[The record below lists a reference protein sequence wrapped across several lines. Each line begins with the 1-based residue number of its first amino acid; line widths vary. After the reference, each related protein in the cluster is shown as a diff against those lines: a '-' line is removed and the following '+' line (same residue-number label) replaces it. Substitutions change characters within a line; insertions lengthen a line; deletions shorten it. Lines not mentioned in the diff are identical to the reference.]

1 MSVRLRRD
9 FETLI
14 TLIEA
19 HALLHQA
26 RRNRDLE
33 GAVIATYEDYATVRG
48 LVSDLLADAVERAVP
63 STIRETVDAIG
74 LLNAATDPLEEGV
87 PMTRVATSLGVDKS
101 TAMRRARVAIA
112 RGFVRNLEERRG
124 QPARLVLGEPVPD
137 DVGLLT
143 LGR

>member
-1 MSVRLRRD
+1 MASGGRRVTGLTTSQSSVAPQRKVAD
-9 FETLI
+9 G
-14 TLIEA
+14 
-19 HALLHQA
+19 
-26 RRNRDLE
+26 NDDE
-33 GAVIATYEDYATVRG
+33 GDGLAATAP
-48 LVSDLLADAVERAVP
+48 DLLADAVERAVP

>member
-1 MSVRLRRD
+1 VSVRLRRD

-101 TAMRRARVAIA
+101 TAMRRARV
-112 RGFVRNLEERRG
+112 GT
-124 QPARLVLGEPVPD
+124 
-137 DVGLLT
+137 GLP
-143 LGR
+143 